1 MTTVDLSKLRVPA
14 NLTWLIERV
23 SRNGLPWVVVSGA
36 AVARWQGQDPEGWSN
51 VARWL
56 DAQGVTLVRI

>member
-1 MTTVDLSKLRVPA
+1 M
-14 NLTWLIERV
+14 V
-23 SRNGLPWVVVSGA
+23 SSA

-51 VARWL
+51 VVRWL

>member
-1 MTTVDLSKLRVPA
+1 MTTLDLSHIGITGD
-14 NLTWLIERV
+14 LTWLVERV
-23 SRNGLPWVVVSGA
+23 SRNGLPWVMVSSA

-51 VARWL
+51 VVRWL